1 MAYSHLEVVLVRLIL
16 CTNMVFFLLLGLGD
30 NLILPRGHSL
40 SSYLIRMLKLLQG
53 LFLLMVVVYIG
64 EVPILRYFGLLVRID
79 YFLLLSVL

>member
-1 MAYSHLEVVLVRLIL
+1 MACIRLVVELVRLPL

-40 SSYLIRMLKLLQG
+40 SSCLIRMLKLLQG

-64 EVPILRYFGLLVRID
+64 EVPILRYFGLLVRIG
-79 YFLLLSVL
+79 YSLLL